1 MYFKIFEFFIAERE
15 GFEPPIP
22 KGYTAF
28 RMQRI
33 QPDSA
38 ISPIYVLNYAK
49 EIIIPLNQSQRTEL
63 EEYLETILELYNEE
77 EYEDLVEDIVYHY
90 CKRKFDIEREESVK
104 LFYEIVGDQD

>member
-1 MYFKIFEFFIAERE
+1 
-15 GFEPPIP
+15 
-22 KGYTAF
+22 
-28 RMQRI
+28 MQRI

-63 EEYLETILELYNEE
+63 EEYLETILELYTKE

-90 CKRKFDIEREESVK
+90 CKRKFDIEREEAVK
-104 LFYEIVGDQD
+104 LFYQIVGDQD

>member
-1 MYFKIFEFFIAERE
+1 
-15 GFEPPIP
+15 
-22 KGYTAF
+22 
-28 RMQRI
+28 
-33 QPDSA
+33 
-38 ISPIYVLNYAK
+38 VLNYAK

-63 EEYLETILELYNEE
+63 EEYLETILELYTEE